1 MTQVEEEESKRDFR
15 MMAETVIRG
24 RLWRV
29 GMILLECCV
38 EQGIWKMF
46 QEISD
51 TRGKWNWSCYQL
63 KFCPHMKTEIA
74 RPFKI
79 SSP

>member
-1 MTQVEEEESKRDFR
+1 MTQVEEEESKHDFR

-38 EQGIWKMF
+38 EQGIWEGVPLNK
-46 QEISD
+46 
-51 TRGKWNWSCYQL
+51 
-63 KFCPHMKTEIA
+63 
-74 RPFKI
+74 
-79 SSP
+79 